1 MQTSRRSKEILSPQE
16 HAQARRLQREQFERE
31 KAERDRA
38 LEAQRRHL
46 FTLFKMWTICTDDR
60 CKRARACAGNVEQCL
75 DRRWHPVVPAEWK
88 ALLSK
93 FYDFSADG
101 YTAKEAAAMAIADM
115 QRHIEAAKR
124 VDEKYPQG
132 VPTPVPAQAPA
143 PEPAP
148 VVRSAPPP
156 QRGPRIRFP

>member
-1 MQTSRRSKEILSPQE
+1 MSSN
-16 HAQARRLQREQFERE
+16 A
-31 KAERDRA
+31 
-38 LEAQRRHL
+38 
-46 FTLFKMWTICTDDR
+46 
-60 CKRARACAGNVEQCL
+60 L
-75 DRRWHPVVPAEWK
+75 DRRWHRPAEWK

-115 QRHIEAAKR
+115 RRHIEAAKR

-132 VPTPVPAQAPA
+132 VRTPVPAQAPA

-148 VVRSAPPP
+148 VRSAPPP
-156 QRGPRIRFP
+156 IAARASGFRDAPRQSASSCGGRAAPISKNQAAAVITGCPAHAAS